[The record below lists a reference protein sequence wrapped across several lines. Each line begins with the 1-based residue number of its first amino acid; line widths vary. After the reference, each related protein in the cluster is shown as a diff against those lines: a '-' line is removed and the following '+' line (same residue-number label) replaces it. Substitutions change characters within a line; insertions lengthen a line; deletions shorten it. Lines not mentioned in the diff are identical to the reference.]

1 MHRREP
7 PVTRPARQILPCHRG
22 GVWVL
27 GDVALVGARHP
38 QCGTHPPRHPH
49 TVTPT
54 LAPTVETPLS
64 QSDPGHTGP
73 TFLTS
78 YDGNAHFLRSYTRTQ
93 ITHELSRCHMVTA
106 SRSACSDNAM
116 YEVKLMPDLEMSV
129 FY

>member
-1 MHRREP
+1 M
-7 PVTRPARQILPCHRG
+7 
-22 GVWVL
+22 L
-27 GDVALVGARHP
+27 GDVALVGAQHP

-78 YDGNAHFLRSYTRTQ
+78 YDGNAHFLSYTTNYLAAIWSLLRGQLAPTMQ
-93 ITHELSRCHMVTA
+93 RM
-106 SRSACSDNAM
+106 
-116 YEVKLMPDLEMSV
+116 K
-129 FY
+129 